1 MNLNPLWSI
10 ENDARPTKVSRP
22 ETAPREGLIQR
33 ARNAFWMAPMSAIT
47 EVCYRQLLDEMG
59 AGLLISEL
67 VSVKGLVFNS
77 EKTLKMIRVH
87 ANPGTLVGVQ
97 LFGESADDFIRVA
110 PLVKEAGADFIDI
123 NLGCPVKKVVKKGC
137 GAALMRDPAYLEQ
150 FLTRIRRNIDLP
162 LTVKMRTGWSH
173 EELTIHECVSAAANA
188 GCEWVAIHGRTRQ
201 QAYSGRADWDLI
213 AEVKRRAR
221 LPIIGNGDIRDAERA
236 RSLYSSTGVDAIMIG
251 RGALRN
257 PWIFKQ
263 CTGELG
269 EAPEPTPM
277 QLLARYYE
285 LLSGVYDTRL
295 TLLQLRKLAMWMAYG
310 YPGAAAFRKALFQ
323 LHCGTAV
330 LEEATEFFD
339 RAANLPIPQFDD
351 TEAFMMGGH
360 G

>member
-1 MNLNPLWSI
+1 MNSSSLGSLQNS
-10 ENDARPTKVSRP
+10 
-22 ETAPREGLIQR
+22 APPNAAPSKTVPAHGLIAR

-47 EVCYRQLLDEMG
+47 DVCYRQLLDEMG

-77 EKTLKMIRVH
+77 EKTRKMIRIH
-87 ANPGTLVGVQ
+87 AHPGTLVGVQ

-110 PLVKEAGADFIDI
+110 PLVQEAGADFIDI

-137 GAALMRDPAYLEQ
+137 GAALMRDPVFLEK
-150 FLTRIRRNIDLP
+150 FLTRIQRNIGLP
-162 LTVKMRTGWSH
+162 LTVKMRTGWSQ

-236 RSLYSSTGVDAIMIG
+236 QSLYSSSGVDAIMIG

-263 CTGELG
+263 CTGALG
-269 EAPEPTPM
+269 ATLEPTPM
-277 QLLARYYE
+277 QLLARYFE
-285 LLSGVYDTRL
+285 LLKAVYDTRL
-295 TLLQLRKLAMWMAYG
+295 TLLQLRKMAMWMAYG
-310 YPGAAAFRKALFQ
+310 YSGAAAFRKALFQ
-323 LHCGTAV
+323 LHRGADV
-330 LEEATEFFD
+330 LEKAEEFFD
-339 RAANLPIPQFDD
+339 RTASLPIPQFDES
-351 TEAFMMGGH
+351 EAFMMGGH